1 MRPKQQAFIKEYLI
15 DLNATKAAIRAGY
28 SEKWAG
34 TNADKLLKNT
44 KIAAAIQKAMDER
57 ANKLDITAERVLQE
71 IAKLAFG
78 NIKNVYA
85 ANGQLIAPQELPE
98 DVSATITEVTEKQ
111 LGGSDG
117 PVLVERKYKIAD
129 KKSSLELLGKH
140 LKLFTDKLEHT
151 GENGKP
157 LFGSLD
163 EFYKALARK

>member
-44 KIAAAIQKAMDER
+44 KIASAIQKAMDER
-57 ANKLDITAERVLQE
+57 ANKLEITAERVLQE

-85 ANGQLIAPQELPE
+85 SNGQLIPPQDLPE
-98 DVSATITEVTEKQ
+98 DVSATITEVTEEQ
-111 LGGSDG
+111 LGTGEG
-117 PVLVERKYKIAD
+117 AVLVRRKYKIAD
-129 KKSSLELLGKH
+129 KKANLELLGKH
-140 LKLFTDKLEHT
+140 LRLFTDRLEAKDDI
-151 GENGKP
+151 GP
-157 LFGSLD
+157 VI
-163 EFYKALARK
+163 EFVIADTKEDIN

>member
-57 ANKLDITAERVLQE
+57 ANKLEITAERVLQE

-85 ANGQLIAPQELPE
+85 SNGQLIPPQDLPE
-98 DVSATITEVTEKQ
+98 EVAATITEVTEEQ
-111 LGGSDG
+111 LGTGEG
-117 PVLVERKYKIAD
+117 AVLVRRKYKIAD
-129 KKSSLELLGKH
+129 KKANLELLGKH
-140 LKLFTDKLEHT
+140 LRLFTDRLEVKDDI
-151 GENGKP
+151 GP
-157 LFGSLD
+157 VI
-163 EFYKALARK
+163 EFVIADTKEDIN